1 MCFLNMENTCDGRL
15 KLCIIMGTMSFTDAQ
30 TLYSFCVKNMLTVT
44 IPGQPLNVEAG
55 NKGRWG
61 GGGGEKKGRFRI
73 QRNNSR
79 WLQMCLTA
87 LCNKLLLP
95 VSN

>member
-1 MCFLNMENTCDGRL
+1 
-15 KLCIIMGTMSFTDAQ
+15 MGTKSFTDAQ

-44 IPGQPLNVEAG
+44 IPGQRLNVEAG
-55 NKGRWG
+55 HKGRRG
-61 GGGGEKKGRFRI
+61 GGGGGRFRI
-73 QRNNSR
+73 QRNSSR

-95 VSN
+95 VSNYRK